1 MSIENNKI
9 ILDIIDNIVKLSDNF
24 DKGFKTVFELEPG
37 SKIDSSSADI
47 LYSMTKNYILI
58 RKEHGELL
66 LMMNNL
72 LNSQTTNEKTNKK
85 DSKKSSKSSNVDV
98 DNGGEDFKNID
109 DLKVY
114 YDISTFNTLLNNIND
129 LINNIDF
136 EYKKIALKFPKFI
149 NAKPMNIIL
158 ISTDATNKYFKM
170 IEELKQKYIQHKF
183 MTIVCT
189 NDKNSISKCNEELK
203 KFNIKIKSFNSL
215 PLIYIINGNTI
226 TEIPINKIGEIEG
239 LDPMEPIKNLID

>member
-9 ILDIIDNIVKLSDNF
+9 ILDTIDNIVKLSDSF
-24 DKGFKTVFELEPG
+24 DQGFKTVFELEPN

-47 LYSMTKNYILI
+47 LYSMTKNYIMI

-72 LNSQTTNEKTNKK
+72 LNSQTNNEKTDKK
-85 DSKKSSKSSNVDV
+85 YSKKISKNSNVELDK
-98 DNGGEDFKNID
+98 EDIRNTE
-109 DLKVY
+109 DLKLC

-158 ISTDATNKYFKM
+158 ISTDTTNKYFKM

-183 MTIVCT
+183 ITIFCS
-189 NDKNSISKCNEELK
+189 NDKNSISKCNLELK
-203 KFNIKIKSFNSL
+203 KFNIKIKSFDSL
-215 PLIYIINGNTI
+215 PVIYIVNGDTV
-226 TEIPINKIGEIEG
+226 TEIPINKIGKIEG